1 MSANNRLWGA
11 EPIRGELLKLDI
23 RVSKRTIQKYMRQ
36 VRPKRAPGQ
45 NWKTFLLYWLLG
57 SSVQKQARPDGE
69 RSSFPACKHR
79 RVGVE
84 SDVVDSILMLE
95 QPYFHMMEKLL
106 VWLVFLP
113 LSSG

>member
-1 MSANNRLWGA
+1 MNSL
-11 EPIRGELLKLDI
+11 RGF
-23 RVSKRTIQKYMRQ
+23 VTS
-36 VRPKRAPGQ
+36 RA
-45 NWKTFLLYWLLG
+45 LLYWLLG

-79 RVGVE
+79 RVGVL
-84 SDVVDSILMLE
+84 SDVVDSIRMLE
-95 QPYFHMMEKLL
+95 QRYFHMVEKLL